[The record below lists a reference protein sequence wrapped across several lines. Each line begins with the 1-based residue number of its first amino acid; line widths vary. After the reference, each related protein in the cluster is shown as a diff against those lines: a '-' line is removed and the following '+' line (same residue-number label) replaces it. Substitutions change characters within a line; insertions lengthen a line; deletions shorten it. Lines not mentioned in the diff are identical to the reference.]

1 MQLNLQTPLVFFDLE
16 TTGLDLSKDRIVEIA
31 YTKVMPN
38 GREESKTIR
47 INPEMHISAEAT
59 AVTGIHDEDVAN
71 CPTFKQVA
79 AEIARDFE
87 GCDLAGYNSNH
98 FDIPM
103 LGEEMLRAGIDID
116 LMKRRHIDV
125 QNIFHRKEQR
135 TLSAAYR
142 FYCGRELTDA
152 HSANADTMA
161 TYEVLKAQLD
171 RYPDLKNDVG
181 YLADYSTISQNVDY
195 AGRFVWN
202 KNKQEVINFGKYKG
216 QVLADVLKRDP
227 GYYGWMM
234 QGDFPLHTK
243 KILTAVYIRVKTGKS
258 AS

>member
-1 MQLNLQTPLVFFDLE
+1 MQLNLQTPLIFFDLE

-202 KNKQEVINFGKYKG
+202 KNKQEVVNFGKYKG
-216 QVLADVLKRDP
+216 QVLEDILKRDP